1 MLVDSFDLFSG
12 LIVIAAACAWINY
25 KFIRL
30 PATIGIMAVSLIGSI
45 LLVLAGSLVP
55 SVNAAVQH
63 WVHAFHFSEILLH
76 IALPILLFAGALH
89 VNLNNLR
96 NQWLPIGVFASVG
109 VILSTILVALLTK
122 GLFTLCGLPVPW
134 IMCFLF
140 GALISPT
147 DPIAVLGILKTA
159 GVPKSLETKITGES
173 LFNDGI
179 GVVVFLALL
188 GIAASGD
195 GHGATDTAGI
205 AILFL
210 TEAGGG
216 LLVGLA
222 IGFLTFLALKQVNRY
237 QVEVL
242 MTLALVFGGIAIC
255 HWLHA
260 SAPLAMV
267 VAGLLIGNHG
277 RALAM
282 SDTTRE
288 HLDTFWTLID
298 EILNAL
304 LFVLIGME
312 LVIVEWHWS
321 FFGFGLTGI
330 LLVLICRWCSV
341 AVPLTLMKLV
351 RTFSKGAIM
360 ILTWGGLRGGISI
373 ALALALPD
381 TEYRPLIL
389 AMTYVIVI
397 FSILVQGITLKGA
410 IRKFS

>member
-1 MLVDSFDLFSG
+1 MDPFDLFAG

-25 KFIRL
+25 KFVRL
-30 PATIGIMAVSLIGSI
+30 PDTIGIMAVSLVGSV
-45 LLVLAGSLVP
+45 LLLAAGSLLPAVNS
-55 SVNAAVQH
+55 SVEH
-63 WVHAFHFSEILLH
+63 WIEALHFSDVLLQ

-89 VNLNNLR
+89 VNLNSLR
-96 NQWLPIGVFASVG
+96 NQWLPIGVFASAG
-109 VILSTILVALLTK
+109 VILSTLLVAVLSK
-122 GLFTLCGLPVPW
+122 GLFSLFGVEVPW

-188 GIAASGD
+188 GFAGA
-195 GHGATDTAGI
+195 GHAEPDAGAI
-205 AILFL
+205 SMLFL

-216 LLVGLA
+216 IVIGLI
-222 IGFLTFLALKQVNRY
+222 IGYLAFLALKQVNRY

-242 MTLALVFGGIAIC
+242 ITLALVFGGISAC
-255 HWLHA
+255 HMVHA

-277 RALAM
+277 RSLAM

-288 HLDTFWTLID
+288 HLDMFWTLID

-312 LVIVEWHWS
+312 LVIVDWELS
-321 FFGFGLTGI
+321 FFGFGLAGI
-330 LLVLICRWCSV
+330 ALVLACRWCSI
-341 AVPLTLMKLV
+341 ALPLSLMKLV
-351 RTFSKGAIM
+351 RQFSQGAVM
-360 ILTWGGLRGGISI
+360 VLTWGGLRGGISI
-373 ALALALPD
+373 ALALALPPS
-381 TEYRPLIL
+381 EHRPLIL

-397 FSILVQGITLKGA
+397 FSILVQGMTLKRA
-410 IRKFS
+410 IKRFT

>member
-1 MLVDSFDLFSG
+1 MEPFDLFAG
-12 LIVIAAACAWINY
+12 LMVIAAACAWINF
-25 KFIRL
+25 KFVRL
-30 PATIGIMAVSLIGSI
+30 PDTIGIMAVSLVGSI
-45 LLVLAGSLVP
+45 LLLAAGSFFPAIESNVEEWIDAL
-55 SVNAAVQH
+55 
-63 WVHAFHFSEILLH
+63 HFSDILLD
-76 IALPILLFAGALH
+76 IALPVLLFAGALH
-89 VNLNNLR
+89 VNINSLR
-96 NQWLPIGVFASVG
+96 DQWLPIGVFASAG
-109 VILSTILVALLTK
+109 VLISTVLVAALSK
-122 GLFTLCGLPVPW
+122 GLFTLCGIEVPW

-188 GIAASGD
+188 GFAGAGHAEPDAASI
-195 GHGATDTAGI
+195 TK
-205 AILFL
+205 LFL

-216 LLVGLA
+216 LLIGLI
-222 IGFLTFLALKQVNRY
+222 IGYLAFLALKHVNRY

-242 MTLALVFGGIAIC
+242 ITLALVLGGISIC
-255 HWLHA
+255 HALHA

-267 VAGLLIGNHG
+267 VAGLLIGNQG
-277 RALAM
+277 RSLAM
-282 SDTTRE
+282 SDSTRE

-312 LVIVEWHWS
+312 LVIVDWEFS
-321 FFGFGLTGI
+321 YFGLGLAGI
-330 LLVLICRWCSV
+330 LLVLACRWISISF
-341 AVPLTLMKLV
+341 PLTLMKRV
-351 RTFSKGAIM
+351 REFSKGATA

-373 ALALALPD
+373 ALALALPPS
-381 TEYRPLIL
+381 EHRPLIL

-397 FSILVQGITLKGA
+397 FSILVQGITLKRA
-410 IRKFS
+410 IQRFT